1 MCNLSKIA
9 SLDRPSMTSIPPQ
22 SAMNESNEFTFL
34 PPLQEA
40 RHLQQQQ
47 QPHSRTNSQQNLH
60 HSAGSSTGSL
70 DNPVK
75 QVQVSFSSKH

>member
-1 MCNLSKIA
+1 
-9 SLDRPSMTSIPPQ
+9 MTTIPPQ
-22 SAMNESNEFTFL
+22 SAMNESSEFTFL

-47 QPHSRTNSQQNLH
+47 QQQQHSRTNSQQNLH

-70 DNPVK
+70 DNPVR
-75 QVQVSFSSKH
+75 QVQVPFIPTIQLQ